1 MTHLKKDAEL
11 HELHAYKKG
20 GNLTESDSIKED
32 WFTTTEEDWKPLQ
45 IEWTTVIGR
54 NGRL

>member
-32 WFTTTEEDWKPLQ
+32 WFTTTEADWKPLQ
-45 IEWTTVIGR
+45 IEWTTEIGR
-54 NGRL
+54 IGRL